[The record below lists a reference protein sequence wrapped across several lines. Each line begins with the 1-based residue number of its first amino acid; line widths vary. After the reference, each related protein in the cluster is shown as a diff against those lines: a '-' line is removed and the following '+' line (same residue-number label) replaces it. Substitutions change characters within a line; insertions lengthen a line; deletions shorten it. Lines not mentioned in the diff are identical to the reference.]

1 MFSIMDIF
9 FSTNMNMTSE
19 FFEDVDWPY
28 TDSATRKWACGN
40 HYTRDAP
47 SVQLD
52 LTEKLPIPL
61 GKVLV

>member
-1 MFSIMDIF
+1 MTWQWIF
-9 FSTNMNMTSE
+9 FFHKYE
-19 FFEDVDWPY
+19 YDVRIFEDVDWSY
-28 TDSATRKWACGN
+28 TDSAARKWACGN